1 MLTHADRLL
10 SRILNVSAS
19 SHQAVAALY
28 VLLLLLLLPFN
39 MFQEGVVCLRCCI
52 ADSATSMPRCR
63 VLQVSTIFLLA
74 R

>member
-10 SRILNVSAS
+10 SRILIVSAS

-28 VLLLLLLLPFN
+28 VLLLLLLPFN

>member
-28 VLLLLLLLPFN
+28 VLLLLLLPFN